1 MCPVRSLEVLGASL
15 ACLAIGCDTPNTNIV
30 LGNRYPLVAANALV
44 AYRGF
49 WQNVA
54 FENTSFTTASRTS
67 TALAIM
73 SVPSLPRRGA
83 CQKAEIWIAAAA
95 IDENKRQQAMIG
107 FHRFAVCSRILTFTS
122 SRVIIRMANVRH
134 AAWRLVIPRSRSSF
148 ILRSHCSVEWI
159 RNASAAPA

>member
-73 SVPSLPRRGA
+73 SST
-83 CQKAEIWIAAAA
+83 IAAAPRRLPKSGNL
-95 IDENKRQQAMIG
+95 DRRRGDRREQAAASNDRLPSLRRLLSYPHVHEQPRDHQDG
-107 FHRFAVCSRILTFTS
+107 QRSPRGLATRHPALTVFLYPALALLR
-122 SRVIIRMANVRH
+122 RVD
-134 AAWRLVIPRSRSSF
+134 S
-148 ILRSHCSVEWI
+148 
-159 RNASAAPA
+159 